1 MPDRLDRHPRMNT
14 SFLGVLGFVLVAA
27 TAAAIFGVR
36 WQAQEYQVSLQR
48 ELGLRGAQALAQTF
62 NKAIS
67 REWDSLRAVAARTAY
82 AEPAEMQ
89 DFANAVVRAGG
100 QIAWAGFA
108 SPDGVIIAGSRNERI
123 GQDVSHRNWFR
134 AGFSG
139 ETVGTAYTKNEG
151 TDEELSLINLSMPVK
166 DSFGNTQAVAV
177 YSVRISW
184 VAEYMAEAAHEL
196 DLSAMIR
203 DRKGQTLVDTRPEA
217 GTDLPA
223 RVEGMILAGRPDA
236 DRTRLHRSDAGHLY
250 AVLPNFTLNSM
261 PGFGWTLIVDVRAD
275 TFGAAFPQFVKTI
288 NMILVAI
295 GVSVLVATVLLFRYL
310 TRPFQ
315 RLIRTATALADGQMV
330 YPREEQSTRESMLLS
345 AVLARL
351 QTQIQSL
358 RAKP

>member
-1 MPDRLDRHPRMNT
+1 MNT
-14 SFLGVLGFVLVAA
+14 TFLGILGFVLVTA
-27 TAAAIFGVR
+27 TAAAIFGIR
-36 WQAQEYQVSLQR
+36 WQAQEYQVQLQR

-67 REWDSLRAVAARTAY
+67 REWDSLRAVASRTAY
-82 AEPAEMQ
+82 AEAPEMQ
-89 DFANAVVRAGG
+89 EFANAVVRAGG
-100 QIAWAGFA
+100 QIAWVGFA
-108 SPDGVIIAGSRNERI
+108 SPDGVIIAGSRGERL
-123 GQDVSHRNWFR
+123 GDDVSQRNWFR

-139 ETVGTAYTKNEG
+139 ETVGSAYTKNEG
-151 TDEELSLINLSMPVK
+151 TEEEVSLINLSMPVK
-166 DSFGNTQAVAV
+166 DSFGDTQAVAV

-184 VAEYMAEAAHEL
+184 VAEYMEQAAQEL
-196 DLSAMIR
+196 DLSAIIR

-250 AVLPNFTLNSM
+250 AVLPNFTLDTM

-275 TFGAAFPQFVKTI
+275 AFGSAFPQFLRNINLILMTI
-288 NMILVAI
+288 GL
-295 GVSVLVATVLLFRYL
+295 GVLLSTLLLFHHL
-310 TRPFQ
+310 TRPFL

-330 YPREEQSTRESMLLS
+330 YPREEQATRESMLLS